1 MQATKSGKCES
12 IMEVSSDEPDHLPIV
27 DFTPDTKDPGKFTDF
42 KATVEFPSKAPRKT
56 EISGF
61 RTGNLC
67 FR

>member
-1 MQATKSGKCES
+1 
-12 IMEVSSDEPDHLPIV
+12 MEVSSDEPDHLPIV
-27 DFTPDTKDPGKFTDF
+27 DFTPDATDPGKFTDF
-42 KATVEFPSKAPRKT
+42 KAKIDFPSETHSKT